1 MNNKNTG
8 ETKNSYIMIIKKKL
22 CKTMAVMLT
31 TVICQTA
38 ICITAIP
45 VHAAEIQTDVIPD
58 ELEQIEHMEPD
69 DDSDNNII
77 IKKKLKSGINK
88 GETYTKQESEPDT
101 STESQA
107 TDPEYNTYNGP
118 KLTKQKG
125 VNYGPTGKETYYNL
139 DMSGVVS
146 IMRGMGFSEEE
157 YPYWERSDGCKM
169 LGNYIMVAADLNT
182 FPRGSV
188 VQCSLGEA
196 LVCDTGGFAAY
207 DNTQLDI
214 ATNW

>member
-1 MNNKNTG
+1 
-8 ETKNSYIMIIKKKL
+8 MIIKKKL
-22 CKTMAVMLT
+22 CKTIAAMLT
-31 TVICQTA
+31 IMICQTA

-69 DDSDNNII
+69 DNDDITM
-77 IKKKLKSGINK
+77 KKKLKSGINK
-88 GETYTKQESEPDT
+88 GVGKKETDTSEPDT
-101 STESQA
+101 QTESQV
-107 TDPEYNTYNGP
+107 TNPEYTTYDGP

-146 IMRGMGFSEEE
+146 IMRGIGFSEEE

-169 LGNYIMVAADLNT
+169 LGNYIMVAANLDT

>member
-1 MNNKNTG
+1 
-8 ETKNSYIMIIKKKL
+8 MIIKKKL
-22 CKTMAVMLT
+22 CKTIVVMLT
-31 TVICQTA
+31 IMICQTA
-38 ICITAIP
+38 IYITAIP
-45 VHAAEIQTDVIPD
+45 VHAAETQTDTIPD

-69 DDSDNNII
+69 NNNDII
-77 IKKKLKSGINK
+77 IEKKLKNGINK
-88 GETYTKQESEPDT
+88 GVSKRETYTSEPDV
-101 STESQA
+101 A
-107 TDPEYNTYNGP
+107 TDSQETNPEYTTYDGP
-118 KLTKQKG
+118 KLTRQKG

-169 LGNYIMVAADLNT
+169 LGNYIMVAANLDT

-207 DNTQLDI
+207 DNTQFDI